1 MPWGIMEG
9 MPYPVPPSRLYPPRT
24 AREVLRIR
32 PLRLLEEAFGKSPG
46 VVLAA
51 GAGYG
56 KTSLAAELPA
66 VYVSLAE
73 EAKDPAVFLWHLLA
87 AYENRAELAP
97 VGVLLE
103 AGAWP
108 KALEALL
115 EALVPLG
122 AHYLVLDEA
131 HRAESPGVVRVLQGL
146 LRLPGLRLL
155 VLSRKA
161 APFAFLTVFS
171 ERELAFDPEEAC
183 QLAKAL
189 APELPAFEVE
199 RALSLVRGWP
209 LGLRLVLLAM
219 RKGLRPELALES
231 AEGLLAYLGQ
241 ALPKEVLEKASRL
254 ALLGE
259 VDEEEGAFL
268 LPYAEDLLLERREGR
283 IGFHPLVRSAL
294 KALLPEG
301 EARGLL
307 ARAAEAAL
315 ARGEGVRAAE
325 FLLEAGRFGHA
336 ADLLLKEGEGWL
348 ARGLTYTVLRLLG
361 HLPEGVRRGRAGLR
375 FLEAEALR
383 QAGRYR
389 EAEALYRE
397 ALEAGEERAYL
408 GLVRLFLDTVE
419 PARAKPFLEEALRRF
434 PGLARSLLAENLL
447 NEGRAGEAEALGFA
461 GPRLLLRQ
469 GRPAEALELLKRA
482 EDPGLHRPPQNHR
495 EGSLLRALLECVAGD
510 AEEGLRFAERGRFEA
525 EALGSPFGLSLAEA
539 RKGHALLA
547 LGRLREAEASYR
559 AALALSEGGPA
570 RLQVEALGGL
580 AALGDDGAYREMVRL
595 SRASGDLWVEGFLT
609 LVVALARL
617 RLGEEFPLGAFPA
630 PDPFLEALARA
641 YPFRDGWEEVLE
653 RYPFLAGRTLF
664 APPLARLRRALWRL
678 GRLPVPY
685 HPGVR
690 VEFRA
695 LGGFEVRVE
704 GRPVRFRREK
714 ARLLLALLTVGDWE
728 KEDLMEALEVAS
740 GEFRVL
746 WWEVVNAL
754 EPGRPKGAP
763 PYFLRTRPYGLN
775 LEAPELYLDLHD
787 PALPPLLPYRGL
799 DHPVLDEAARAY
811 LEERRRGLLQSPRP
825 EDWLL
830 ALRLDPLDESALARL
845 RGTALYEK
853 GLRLRHKAEAE
864 LEGD

>member
-24 AREVLRIR
+24 AREVFRIR

-56 KTSLAAELPA
+56 KASLAAELPA

-87 AYENRAELAP
+87 AYENRAELVP
-97 VGVLLE
+97 VRALLE

-231 AEGLLAYLGQ
+231 AEGFLAYLGQ
-241 ALPKEVLEKASRL
+241 ALPKEVLDRASRL

-283 IGFHPLVRSAL
+283 IGFHPLPS
-294 KALLPEG
+294 
-301 EARGLL
+301 
-307 ARAAEAAL
+307 
-315 ARGEGVRAAE
+315 
-325 FLLEAGRFGHA
+325 
-336 ADLLLKEGEGWL
+336 
-348 ARGLTYTVLRLLG
+348 
-361 HLPEGVRRGRAGLR
+361 
-375 FLEAEALR
+375 
-383 QAGRYR
+383 
-389 EAEALYRE
+389 
-397 ALEAGEERAYL
+397 
-408 GLVRLFLDTVE
+408 
-419 PARAKPFLEEALRRF
+419 
-434 PGLARSLLAENLL
+434 
-447 NEGRAGEAEALGFA
+447 
-461 GPRLLLRQ
+461 
-469 GRPAEALELLKRA
+469 
-482 EDPGLHRPPQNHR
+482 
-495 EGSLLRALLECVAGD
+495 
-510 AEEGLRFAERGRFEA
+510 
-525 EALGSPFGLSLAEA
+525 
-539 RKGHALLA
+539 
-547 LGRLREAEASYR
+547 
-559 AALALSEGGPA
+559 
-570 RLQVEALGGL
+570 
-580 AALGDDGAYREMVRL
+580 
-595 SRASGDLWVEGFLT
+595 
-609 LVVALARL
+609 
-617 RLGEEFPLGAFPA
+617 
-630 PDPFLEALARA
+630 
-641 YPFRDGWEEVLE
+641 
-653 RYPFLAGRTLF
+653 
-664 APPLARLRRALWRL
+664 
-678 GRLPVPY
+678 
-685 HPGVR
+685 
-690 VEFRA
+690 
-695 LGGFEVRVE
+695 
-704 GRPVRFRREK
+704 
-714 ARLLLALLTVGDWE
+714 
-728 KEDLMEALEVAS
+728 
-740 GEFRVL
+740 
-746 WWEVVNAL
+746 
-754 EPGRPKGAP
+754 
-763 PYFLRTRPYGLN
+763 
-775 LEAPELYLDLHD
+775 
-787 PALPPLLPYRGL
+787 RGL

-830 ALRLDPLDESALARL
+830 ALRLDPLDESALGRL

-853 GLRLRHKAEAE
+853 GLRLRLVAEAE

>member
-1 MPWGIMEG
+1 
-9 MPYPVPPSRLYPPRT
+9 
-24 AREVLRIR
+24 
-32 PLRLLEEAFGKSPG
+32 
-46 VVLAA
+46 
-51 GAGYG
+51 
-56 KTSLAAELPA
+56 
-66 VYVSLAE
+66 
-73 EAKDPAVFLWHLLA
+73 
-87 AYENRAELAP
+87 
-97 VGVLLE
+97 
-103 AGAWP
+103 
-108 KALEALL
+108 
-115 EALVPLG
+115 
-122 AHYLVLDEA
+122 
-131 HRAESPGVVRVLQGL
+131 
-146 LRLPGLRLL
+146 
-155 VLSRKA
+155 
-161 APFAFLTVFS
+161 
-171 ERELAFDPEEAC
+171 
-183 QLAKAL
+183 
-189 APELPAFEVE
+189 
-199 RALSLVRGWP
+199 
-209 LGLRLVLLAM
+209 
-219 RKGLRPELALES
+219 
-231 AEGLLAYLGQ
+231 
-241 ALPKEVLEKASRL
+241 
-254 ALLGE
+254 
-259 VDEEEGAFL
+259 
-268 LPYAEDLLLERREGR
+268 
-283 IGFHPLVRSAL
+283 
-294 KALLPEG
+294 
-301 EARGLL
+301 
-307 ARAAEAAL
+307 
-315 ARGEGVRAAE
+315 
-325 FLLEAGRFGHA
+325 
-336 ADLLLKEGEGWL
+336 
-348 ARGLTYTVLRLLG
+348 
-361 HLPEGVRRGRAGLR
+361 
-375 FLEAEALR
+375 
-383 QAGRYR
+383 
-389 EAEALYRE
+389 
-397 ALEAGEERAYL
+397 
-408 GLVRLFLDTVE
+408 
-419 PARAKPFLEEALRRF
+419 
-434 PGLARSLLAENLL
+434 LAENLL
-447 NEGRAGEAEALGFA
+447 NEGRAGEAEALGFS
-461 GPRLLLRQ
+461 GPRLFLRQ

-570 RLQVEALGGL
+570 RLGVEALGGL

-678 GRLPVPY
+678 RRLPVPY

-690 VEFRA
+690 VEVRA

-714 ARLLLALLTVGDWE
+714 ARLLLALLTVRDWE
-728 KEDLMEALEVAS
+728 KEDLLEALEATP

-754 EPGRPKGAP
+754 EPERPKGAP

-775 LEAPELYLDLHD
+775 LEAPELYLDLRD
-787 PALPPLLPYRGL
+787 PALPPLSPYRGL

-830 ALRLDPLDESALARL
+830 ALRLDPLDEAALGRL

-853 GLRLRHKAEAE
+853 GLRLRLVAEAE